1 MHQEIQNWNPGQTD
15 PSSKCNY
22 YSALVKGPPWHL
34 ELCPFRPFALPWVG
48 PFVKVTDWNDVGHK
62 MEQVCSRYNEP
73 TQALTFRK
81 GRDNSKDS
89 DRLLCCGLP
98 FRTQPQTLR
107 PYICI
112 SILHQSPRS
121 SAARWLCCSWD
132 MWGDAQ
138 GIAPGKIKE
147 CGQKRQWYETKED
160 DIMKLDTLVISL
172 LKNLSKYEICW
183 NAFAWNAWVPNL
195 DPCEPDMGYKY
206 KLWILKTTVWSNE
219 GPYGYMEYIEQQASA
234 YPTYSSPASAV
245 PQSWPW
251 SFPWLSKLLMCWI
264 MFNLLIHFH
273 TLLWPV
279 RLYTSDFWI
288 QKFR

>member
-1 MHQEIQNWNPGQTD
+1 
-15 PSSKCNY
+15 
-22 YSALVKGPPWHL
+22 
-34 ELCPFRPFALPWVG
+34 
-48 PFVKVTDWNDVGHK
+48 

-138 GIAPGKIKE
+138 GIAPGKIKK

-206 KLWILKTTVWSNE
+206 KLWILKTDSLEQRGALWIHGIHGATGKCLSNLFQPCLCSTPE
-219 GPYGYMEYIEQQASA
+219 LALE
-234 YPTYSSPASAV
+234 
-245 PQSWPW
+245 
-251 SFPWLSKLLMCWI
+251 LSLAIKVAHVL
-264 MFNLLIHFH
+264 NN
-273 TLLWPV
+273 V
-279 RLYTSDFWI
+279 
-288 QKFR
+288 